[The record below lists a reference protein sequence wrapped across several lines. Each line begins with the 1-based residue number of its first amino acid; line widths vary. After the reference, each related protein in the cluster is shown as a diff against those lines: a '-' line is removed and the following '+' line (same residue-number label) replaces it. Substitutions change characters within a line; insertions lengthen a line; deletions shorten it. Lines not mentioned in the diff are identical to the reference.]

1 MTKTLFKFL
10 FRKIRKNLSGFIT
23 ISLIVT
29 LGVGFLIGLLIC
41 TTDLQNTMDQLYDSS
56 NVPDI
61 TLKSTIGFNKETIN
75 AVEEIFPGELKYVEG
90 SYQMD
95 EKISYN
101 DEKLAARVI
110 YYNFDSEVN
119 KLEILEGNI
128 PTNENE
134 ILVER
139 ESAFYKKF
147 NINDTL
153 IYNEKEYIVTGIAAN
168 PQYFSNEKEFT
179 IISPGKLDTIIYI
192 NNQFNTNDF
201 YTDIT
206 LVFEESYEFNT
217 FSEKYFN
224 YINEKEKVLET
235 NKTTL
240 IEKRLEQI
248 KETIKK
254 EVETGIYDELV
265 NRFGE
270 TIATELM
277 KSEQV
282 QNEIQTII
290 DEQIKNLE
298 ADVYILDRKDNTS
311 FHMYEIQS
319 KKTNEIAIVFPF
331 FFIAIAAL
339 ITLSTL
345 ERMIKEDR
353 IHIGTLK
360 SLGFRNR
367 SIINVYVYYT
377 LIATIAGVALGTVL
391 GIFVLPFVIYVMF
404 SVLYYLPPLVF
415 GLDIV
420 TFLVT
425 TLGIVAAVIIA
436 TLFTLRSVLK
446 EKPNALLTQKPIKS
460 GGKILLERI
469 KFIWNRLKFKYKS
482 TIRNLFRF
490 KKNALMMI
498 VGVAGSTALVVTAF
512 GMSNSISDVTER
524 QYNDIVLYNTLVEV
538 DDFEINPFE
547 NYNNIE
553 KQDIIYNISGEATDD
568 KDYEIEII
576 APYKNTNLNDYINF
590 IQYNKEIEFTENSI
604 FISSQLSEMLGIQMD
619 DVFFFNVDGKQYSV
633 LVNGIVENHLN
644 NYLYISEYTFK
655 NIFKDRY
662 EPNCYIGIANNIDT
676 IAQQEEFIIKL
687 SDQENVISVVLT
699 YQNKQTYDTLLGTLQ
714 LVIVVLIVF
723 AGLLEIT
730 SIYSLT
736 NINVSER
743 NRELA
748 TLKVLGYRRRE
759 IVGYVYRETTILAF
773 IGTLFG
779 FLIGFL
785 FHRFVVS
792 MMQMPGLAIGY
803 VISPLSYLYGFL
815 ISLAF
820 FAIVDLIFFP
830 KINNISMTE
839 SLKSVE

>member
-41 TTDLQNTMDQLYDSS
+41 TPDLQNTMDQLYDSS

-61 TLKSTIGFNKETIN
+61 TLKSTIGFNKETIESIN
-75 AVEEIFPGELKYVEG
+75 DLYPGDLKYVEG
-90 SYQMD
+90 IYQMD
-95 EKISYN
+95 EKISYD
-101 DEKLAARVI
+101 DENLAARVI
-110 YYNFDSEVN
+110 YQDFSSEVN
-119 KLEILEGNI
+119 KLEIIEGEI
-128 PTNENE
+128 PTKENE

-147 NINDTL
+147 DINDVL

-179 IISPGKLDTIIYI
+179 TISPGKLDTIIYI
-192 NNQFNTNDF
+192 NNDFNPNDF
-201 YTDIT
+201 YTDIF
-206 LVFEESYEFNT
+206 LIFEDGYGFNT
-217 FSEKYFN
+217 FSEEYFS
-224 YINEKEKVLET
+224 YINDKEKIIEENKNILLEG
-235 NKTTL
+235 
-240 IEKRLEQI
+240 RLEQL
-248 KETIKK
+248 KDTIKV
-254 EVETGIYDELV
+254 EVEKAIFDELS
-265 NRFGE
+265 NRLGE
-270 TIATELM
+270 TIAAELLET
-277 KSEQV
+277 EQV
-282 QNEIQTII
+282 QKEIQAII
-290 DEQIKNLE
+290 DEQIKSLKP
-298 ADVYILDRKDNTS
+298 DIYVLDRKDNTS
-311 FHMYEIQS
+311 FYMYEIQS

-367 SIINVYVYYT
+367 LIINVYVYYA
-377 LIATIAGVALGTVL
+377 LIATIAGVLLGTVL
-391 GIFVLPFVIYVMF
+391 GIFGLPFVVYVMF
-404 SVLYYLPPLVF
+404 SVLYYLPPLAF

-420 TFLVT
+420 TFLITSV
-425 TLGIVAAVIIA
+425 GILAAVLIA
-436 TLFTLRSVLK
+436 TLFTLKGVLK

-460 GGKILLERI
+460 GGKILLERV
-469 KFIWNRLKFKYKS
+469 KFIWKRLKFKYKS
-482 TIRNLFRF
+482 TVRNLFRF

-498 VGVAGSTALVVTAF
+498 VGVAGSTALVVAAF
-512 GMSNSISDVTER
+512 GMSNSIYDVTER

-538 DDFEINPFE
+538 KDYEIDPFE
-547 NYNNIE
+547 NYSNVE
-553 KQDIIYNISGEATDD
+553 KQDIIYNILGEASDD
-568 KDYEIEII
+568 KDFEIEII
-576 APYKNTNLNDYINF
+576 APYKDTNLNEYINF
-590 IQYNKEIEFTENSI
+590 IYNNEAIEFNDDSI
-604 FISSQLSEMLGIQMD
+604 FISSQLSEMLNIDVG
-619 DVFFFNVDGKQYSV
+619 DVFFFNVEGTQYAV
-633 LVNGIVENHLN
+633 LVNGVVENHLN

-655 NIFKDRY
+655 NIFKDKF
-662 EPNCYIGIANNIDT
+662 EPNCYIGIANGIET
-676 IAQQEEFIIKL
+676 IEKQEDFIVDL
-687 SDQENVISVVLT
+687 SNQENVVSVVLT

-759 IVGYVYRETTILAF
+759 IVGYVYRETTILA
-773 IGTLFG
+773 IVGILFG
-779 FLIGFL
+779 FLVGFL
-785 FHRFVVS
+785 FHRFVVG
-792 MMQMPGLAIGY
+792 MMQMPGLSIGY

-815 ISLAF
+815 ISLVF

>member
-41 TTDLQNTMDQLYDSS
+41 TPDLQNTMDQLYDSS

-61 TLKSTIGFNKETIN
+61 TLKSTIGFNKETIESIN
-75 AVEEIFPGELKYVEG
+75 ELYPGDLKYVEG
-90 SYQMD
+90 IYQMD
-95 EKISYN
+95 EKISYD
-101 DEKLAARVI
+101 DENLAARVI
-110 YYNFDSEVN
+110 YQDFNSEVN
-119 KLEILEGNI
+119 KLEIIEGEI
-128 PTNENE
+128 PTKENE

-147 NINDTL
+147 DINDVL

-179 IISPGKLDTIIYI
+179 TISPGKLDTIIYI
-192 NNQFNTNDF
+192 NNDFNPNDF
-201 YTDIT
+201 YTDIY
-206 LVFEESYEFNT
+206 LIFEDGYEFNT
-217 FSEKYFN
+217 FSAEYFS
-224 YINEKEKVLET
+224 YINDKEKIIEENKNILLEG
-235 NKTTL
+235 
-240 IEKRLEQI
+240 RLNQL
-248 KETIKK
+248 KDTIKV
-254 EVETGIYDELV
+254 EVENAIFDELS
-265 NRFGE
+265 NRLGE
-270 TIATELM
+270 TIATELLET
-277 KSEQV
+277 EQV
-282 QNEIQTII
+282 QKEIQAIV
-290 DEQIKNLE
+290 DEQIESLKP
-298 ADVYILDRKDNTS
+298 DIYVLDRKDNTS
-311 FHMYEIQS
+311 FYMYEIQS

-367 SIINVYVYYT
+367 SIINVYLYYA
-377 LIATIAGVALGTVL
+377 LIATIAGVLLGTVL
-391 GIFVLPFVIYVMF
+391 GIFGLPFVVYVMF
-404 SVLYYLPPLVF
+404 SVLYYLPPLAF

-420 TFLVT
+420 TFLITSV
-425 TLGIVAAVIIA
+425 GILAAVLIA
-436 TLFTLRSVLK
+436 TLFTLKGVLK

-460 GGKILLERI
+460 GGKILLERV
-469 KFIWNRLKFKYKS
+469 KFLWKRLKFKYKS
-482 TIRNLFRF
+482 TVRNLFRF

-498 VGVAGSTALVVTAF
+498 VGVAGSTALVVAAF
-512 GMSNSISDVTER
+512 GMSNSIYDVTER

-538 DDFEINPFE
+538 KDYEIDPFE
-547 NYNNIE
+547 NYSNIE
-553 KQDIIYNISGEATDD
+553 KQDIIYNILGEASDD
-568 KDYEIEII
+568 KDFEIEII
-576 APYKNTNLNDYINF
+576 APYKDTNLNEYINF
-590 IQYNKEIEFTENSI
+590 IQNNEAIEFNDDSI
-604 FISSQLSEMLGIQMD
+604 FISSQLSEMLNIDVG
-619 DVFFFNVDGKQYSV
+619 DVFFFNVEGTQYAV
-633 LVNGIVENHLN
+633 LVNGVVENHLN

-655 NIFKDRY
+655 NIFKDKF
-662 EPNCYIGIANNIDT
+662 EPNSYIGIANGIET
-676 IAQQEEFIIKL
+676 IEKQEDFIVDL
-687 SDQENVISVVLT
+687 SYQDNVISVVLT

-759 IVGYVYRETTILAF
+759 IVGYVYRETTILA
-773 IGTLFG
+773 IVGILFG
-779 FLIGFL
+779 FLVGFL
-785 FHRFVVS
+785 FHRFVVG
-792 MMQMPGLAIGY
+792 MMQMPGLSIGY

-815 ISLAF
+815 ISLVF
-820 FAIVDLIFFP
+820 FAVVDLIFFP

>member
-41 TTDLQNTMDQLYDSS
+41 TPDLQNTMDQLYDSS

-61 TLKSTIGFNKETIN
+61 TLKSTIGFNKETIESIN
-75 AVEEIFPGELKYVEG
+75 ELYPGDLKYVEG
-90 SYQMD
+90 IYQMD
-95 EKISYN
+95 EKISYD
-101 DEKLAARVI
+101 DENLAARVI
-110 YYNFDSEVN
+110 YQDFNSEVN
-119 KLEILEGNI
+119 KLEIIEGEI
-128 PTNENE
+128 PTKENE

-139 ESAFYKKF
+139 ESAFYRKF
-147 NINDTL
+147 DINDVL

-179 IISPGKLDTIIYI
+179 TISPGKLDSIIYI
-192 NNQFNTNDF
+192 NNDFNSNDF
-201 YTDIT
+201 YTDIF
-206 LVFEESYEFNT
+206 LIFEDGYEFNT
-217 FSEKYFN
+217 FSEEYFS
-224 YINEKEKVLET
+224 YINAKEKIIEENKNILLEG
-235 NKTTL
+235 
-240 IEKRLEQI
+240 RLNQL
-248 KETIKK
+248 KETIKV
-254 EVETGIYDELV
+254 EVEKAIFDELS
-265 NRFGE
+265 NRLGE
-270 TIATELM
+270 TIAAELLET
-277 KSEQV
+277 EQV
-282 QNEIQTII
+282 QKEIQAII
-290 DEQIKNLE
+290 DEQIKGLKP
-298 ADVYILDRKDNTS
+298 DIYVLDRKDNTS
-311 FHMYEIQS
+311 FYMYEIQS

-367 SIINVYVYYT
+367 SIINVYVYYA
-377 LIATIAGVALGTVL
+377 LIATIAGVLLGTVL
-391 GIFVLPFVIYVMF
+391 GIFGLPFVVYVMF
-404 SVLYYLPPLVF
+404 SVLYYLPPLAF
-415 GLDIV
+415 GLDIF
-420 TFLVT
+420 TFLITSV
-425 TLGIVAAVIIA
+425 GIIAAVLIA
-436 TLFTLRSVLK
+436 TLFTLKGVLK

-460 GGKILLERI
+460 GGKILLERV
-469 KFIWNRLKFKYKS
+469 KFLWKRLKFKYKS
-482 TIRNLFRF
+482 TVRNLFRF

-498 VGVAGSTALVVTAF
+498 VGVAGSTALVVAAF
-512 GMSNSISDVTER
+512 GMSNSIYDVTDR

-538 DDFEINPFE
+538 KDYEIDPFE
-547 NYNNIE
+547 NYSNVE
-553 KQDIIYNISGEATDD
+553 KQDIIYNILGEASDD
-568 KDYEIEII
+568 KDFEIEII
-576 APYKNTNLNDYINF
+576 APYKDTNLNEYINF
-590 IQYNKEIEFTENSI
+590 IHNNEAIEFNDDSI
-604 FISSQLSEMLGIQMD
+604 FISSQLSEMLNIDIG
-619 DVFFFNVDGKQYSV
+619 DVFFFNVEGTQYAV
-633 LVNGIVENHLN
+633 LVNGVVENHLN

-655 NIFKDRY
+655 NIFKDKF
-662 EPNCYIGIANNIDT
+662 EPNCYIGIANGIET
-676 IAQQEEFIIKL
+676 IEKQEDFIVDL

-759 IVGYVYRETTILAF
+759 IVGYVYRETTILA
-773 IGTLFG
+773 IVGILFG
-779 FLIGFL
+779 FLVGFL
-785 FHRFVVS
+785 FHRFVVG
-792 MMQMPGLAIGY
+792 MMQMPGLSIGY

-815 ISLAF
+815 ISLVF